1 MAASAALVA
10 MAVTVD
16 GGCGSTR
23 MSTRNHDSWETVGF
37 CIMHCLFW
45 WVFFVGCFGERLG
58 ANVLWDQK
66 YSSNNA
72 K

>member
-1 MAASAALVA
+1 MGVVEAPRCRRGI
-10 MAVTVD
+10 MIAV
-16 GGCGSTR
+16 
-23 MSTRNHDSWETVGF
+23 ETVGF
-37 CIMHCLFW
+37 CIKHCLFW
-45 WVFFVGCFGERLG
+45 WVVFVGCFGERLG